1 MANIKFSQFTTTSP
15 SDTVSLVG
23 YLSTD
28 NVKFTIAD
36 LKTQFNNSYVTLN
49 TTQSITSTKQF
60 TTFPILGDQSYTASY
75 GSEVKLYSSHNADSS
90 WIFNSVGVHDKIF
103 SFRVNDLHRWAF
115 SVNQDAE
122 TGSNAGT
129 NFEIRRY
136 NDAGTFIDSPISIT
150 RSNGT
155 VAFGGNIQLTA
166 SMNLGDGVTLSNG
179 ELQTLDGISTSGTIQ
194 QQLNSKVNSNS
205 AITGATKTKITYDS
219 KGLVTAGADITIAD
233 LPTTL
238 PVGYSSPVVSI
249 VSGGV
254 ITETQLTTI
263 TIPAGAF
270 KNGDNILSTFWATRT
285 SGASTGIN
293 TALII
298 RITNSSG
305 TQIVSVSTGNRHN
318 NFTLNARVLSDTS
331 IIWWPNSATAS
342 AVTTTTPSLSSSG
355 FTIYV
360 GVTRTNTTD
369 EVTLYNSIIRKYS

>member
-1 MANIKFSQFTTTSP
+1 
-15 SDTVSLVG
+15 
-23 YLSTD
+23 
-28 NVKFTIAD
+28 
-36 LKTQFNNSYVTLN
+36 
-49 TTQSITSTKQF
+49 
-60 TTFPILGDQSYTASY
+60 
-75 GSEVKLYSSHNADSS
+75 
-90 WIFNSVGVHDKIF
+90 
-103 SFRVNDLHRWAF
+103 VNDLHRWAF